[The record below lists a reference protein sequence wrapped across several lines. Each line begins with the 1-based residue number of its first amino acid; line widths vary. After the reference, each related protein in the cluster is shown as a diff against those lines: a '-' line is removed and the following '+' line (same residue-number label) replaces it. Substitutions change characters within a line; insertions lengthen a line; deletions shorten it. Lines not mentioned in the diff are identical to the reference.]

1 METRSL
7 FRELRGRIGSLPC
20 VSRCPRYLSCISGV
34 RSRNSPEPVA
44 SGGGTVAVSGGVS
57 AAKRQVIVT
66 SLFFILGFS
75 LVFVSLGASATYLGQ
90 FLMERLTIF
99 GKIAGVLLII
109 FGLHTIGVFKIPFL
123 LNEARVQANT
133 KPASMIG
140 AVIVGISF
148 AFGWTPCI
156 GPILS
161 AILLVA
167 AQQDS
172 VNQGIV
178 LLSIYSLGLAIPF
191 LLTAIAINQFFV
203 AFKKIRRHYH
213 RRDRL
218 GPADDRD
225 RLLISSTASR
235 SRAVADTVSA
245 YLLTLEVETS
255 RVKLESSC
263 YPVARWTRSP
273 IVSGC

>member
-1 METRSL
+1 MENVSL
-7 FRELRGRIGSLPC
+7 FGAFIAGVLSFISPC
-20 VSRCPRYLSCISGV
+20 VLPLIPGYLSFISGV
-34 RSRNSPEPVA
+34 SLEEMRGLQPVA
-44 SGGGTVAVSGGVS
+44 AGAAGGTMTVTTGVS
-57 AAKRQVIVT
+57 AAAKRQVIIT

-75 LVFVSLGASATYLGQ
+75 LVFVSLGASATFLGQ
-90 FLMERLTIF
+90 YLMERLTIF
-99 GKIAGVLLII
+99 GKVAGVLLII

-133 KPASMIG
+133 KPASMVG

-213 RRDRL
+213 
-218 GPADDRD
+218 A
-225 RLLISSTASR
+225 I
-235 SRAVADTVSA
+235 
-245 YLLTLEVETS
+245 E
-255 RVKLESSC
+255 
-263 YPVARWTRSP
+263 
-273 IVSGC
+273 IVSGLLMIVIGLLIFFNRFTIIAQWLTPYLPTF

>member
-1 METRSL
+1 MENVSL
-7 FRELRGRIGSLPC
+7 FGAFVAGVLSFISPC
-20 VSRCPRYLSCISGV
+20 VLPLIPGYLSFISGV
-34 RSRNSPEPVA
+34 SLEEMRGVPA
-44 SGGGTVAVSGGVS
+44 AATAGGGTMAVATGVS
-57 AAKRQVIVT
+57 AAAKRQVIIT

-99 GKIAGVLLII
+99 GKVAGVLLVI
-109 FGLHTIGVFKIPFL
+109 FGLHTIGVFKIPVL

-133 KPASMIG
+133 KPSSMIG

-167 AQQDS
+167 AQQES

-213 RRDRL
+213 T
-218 GPADDRD
+218 
-225 RLLISSTASR
+225 I
-235 SRAVADTVSA
+235 
-245 YLLTLEVETS
+245 E
-255 RVKLESSC
+255 
-263 YPVARWTRSP
+263 
-273 IVSGC
+273 IVSGLLMIVIGLLIFFNRFTIIAQWLTPYLPTF